1 MLAEV
6 GSILIGLALAV
17 ALYSAG
23 AAYWGIRGNDTRWEA
38 SGRHG
43 VQATVFLLGT
53 AFALLFL
60 AFLMDQFS
68 IQYVAQ
74 HSNRTL
80 PTYLKVSAVWAGQE
94 GSLLLWSFLQALFT
108 WLLVRRPSGHVRP
121 LVPWSMVFLNLI
133 TAFFVGVTL
142 FLSNPFAPSPTLPAD
157 GQGLNPLL
165 RHPGMIFHPP
175 AMYLG
180 YVGLAVPFALA
191 MAALATGRVDR
202 WPQAARR
209 WTLAAWL
216 FLGLGL
222 LLGARW
228 AYDVLGWG
236 GYWGWDPVEN
246 AGLMPWLTATALLH
260 GMVMQEERGGFRWW
274 NLWLST
280 LSFALVLF
288 GTFTT
293 RSGLIQSVHAF
304 SRSNLGPYFLGAIG
318 LTLFGAAGLMFIR
331 RGQLHDPHPPER
343 FLSREG
349 TFLLTLVVLVVITF
363 SVFIGSVLPTLTS
376 ELAGQRF
383 EAGPEW
389 FDRVTG
395 PQFAALVLLMG
406 VCPLV
411 GRSLSSLKR
420 LSRRGLPAL
429 AVTAGLLVAAWLW
442 GFTRP
447 TSLVGFAIVALAGS
461 VTASEYVVATVNRVQ
476 RHGESPWRAVGRL
489 FARHRRRYGGYMVHT
504 GVILMA
510 MGIIGTRMY
519 PFEQDVVLRQGAETT
534 VRGYTLTYERLDQEK
549 DGDRFRTQATLSV
562 RREGRPLTTLYP
574 THDQYLA
581 FVDQTA
587 TTPALHATLREDLYV
602 VLAGW
607 DGGGTMA
614 TFKVYVNAL
623 AGFIWIGGLV
633 FLAGGVIAL
642 WPAAQ
647 LVGRAATD
655 VPDVPEVY
663 RRRQSLMAWGAVAVG
678 VVVLA
683 VAGWAM
689 WGGGGTATPSTA
701 PQGRPRIGTMAPGF
715 EMPLME
721 EGTFS
726 LDEMDGQVT
735 VLNFWASWCPPC
747 EDELPDFQ
755 AVWEEYR
762 ERDVLFVG
770 ITVNDDREPA
780 EGMLARFGVTYPV
793 GMDPDGEIA
802 ARYGITG
809 VPETFILDAEGKV
822 AYIHVGP
829 VTAEVLRREL
839 ETIVR

>member
-1 MLAEV
+1 MLGEI
-6 GSILIGLALAV
+6 GSILTGLALAV
-17 ALYSAG
+17 ALYTVG
-23 AAYWGIRGNDTRWEA
+23 AAYWGIRMKDARWEI
-38 SGRHG
+38 SGRRG

-53 AFALLFL
+53 AFFLLFL
-60 AFLMDQFS
+60 AFVTDRFS
-68 IQYVAQ
+68 IRYVAQ
-74 HSNRTL
+74 HSNRSL
-80 PTYLKVSAVWAGQE
+80 PVYLKMSAVWAGQE

-108 WLLVRRPSGHVRP
+108 WLLIRRPSEHVRP
-121 LVPWSMVFLNLI
+121 LIPWSTVFLSLI

-142 FLSNPFAPSPTLPAD
+142 FLSNPFAPSPVLPTD

-175 AMYLG
+175 TMYMG
-180 YVGLAVPFALA
+180 YVGLAIPFALA
-191 MAALATGRVDR
+191 MAALTIGRVDR

-209 WTLAAWL
+209 WTLTAWL
-216 FLGLGL
+216 FLGIGV

-260 GMVMQEERGGFRWW
+260 GIVMQEERGGFRWW

-280 LSFALVLF
+280 ISIVLVLF

-304 SRSNLGPYFLGAIG
+304 ALSNLGPYFLTGIG
-318 LTLFGAAGLMFIR
+318 LTLLGAAALMFVR
-331 RGQLHDPHPPER
+331 RDQLHDPHPPER

-349 TFLLTLVVLVVITF
+349 FFLLTLMVLGVITF

-376 ELAGQRF
+376 QLAGQRF

-406 VCPLV
+406 VCPLM

-429 AVTAGLLVAAWLW
+429 IITVGLLIGLWLW

-447 TSLVGFAIVALAGS
+447 ISLIGFGIVVLAGT
-461 VTASEYVVATVNRVQ
+461 VTASEYVVATLNRMQ
-476 RHGESPWRAVGRL
+476 RHGEYPWQAVGRL
-489 FARHRRRYGGYMVHT
+489 FARHRRRYGGYMVHS

-510 MGIIGTRMY
+510 IGVIGTRMY
-519 PFEQDVVLRQGAETT
+519 PFERDVVLQQGAETT
-534 VRGYTLTYERLDQEK
+534 VQGYTLTYEGLDQERE
-549 DGDRFRTQATLSV
+549 GDCFRTRATLSV
-562 RREGRPLTTLYP
+562 RRGGQQLTMLYP
-574 THDQYLA
+574 TYDQYLA
-581 FVDQTA
+581 FMDQTA

-607 DGGGTMA
+607 SEGGVIA
-614 TFKVYVNAL
+614 TFKIHLNAL

-633 FLAGGVIAL
+633 FLLGGIIAL
-642 WPAAQ
+642 WPLVQPVGEVAIEAQ
-647 LVGRAATD
+647 
-655 VPDVPEVY
+655 
-663 RRRQSLMAWGAVAVG
+663 RRRQSLLAWGAVAIG
-678 VVVLA
+678 VAILA
-683 VAGWAM
+683 LAGWAM
-689 WGGGGTATPSTA
+689 WGRSGTATPSTA
-701 PQGRPRIGTMAPGF
+701 PSGRPRIGTAAPGF
-715 EMPLME
+715 EMSLMNGE
-721 EGTFS
+721 TFS
-726 LDEMDGQVT
+726 LDEAAGQVT
-735 VLNFWASWCPPC
+735 VLNFWASWCAPC

-755 AVWEEYR
+755 AVWDEYQ

-770 ITVNDDREPA
+770 IVVNDDRDPA
-780 EGMLARFGVTYPV
+780 EGMLDRFGVTYPV
-793 GMDPDGEIA
+793 GMDTDGDIA
-802 ARYGITG
+802 TRYGITG
-809 VPETFILDAEGKV
+809 VPETFILDADGKV
-822 AYIHVGP
+822 AYIHIGP
-829 VTAEVLRREL
+829 VTADVLRREL
-839 ETIVR
+839 ETITR